1 MIGVNFSEIDKT
13 TRYQLLCSAVVPR
26 PIAFISTID
35 SKTGRVWDTS
45 TEYTPSSPS
54 LHANTRVIQLVLV
67 DAMYIL

>member
-45 TEYTPSSPS
+45 TEYAPFD
-54 LHANTRVIQLVLV
+54 N
-67 DAMYIL
+67 